1 MSPLVPLTHTKPFFF
16 FMIFSF
22 CEKTKHPHVFCVDFH
37 IIVGGFTDPSD
48 PSLLVVY
55 RLHWLISGVL
65 AGSMGPV

>member
-1 MSPLVPLTHTKPFFF
+1 
-16 FMIFSF
+16 MIFSF

-37 IIVGGFTDPSD
+37 ITVGGFTDPSD
-48 PSLLVVY
+48 PSVLVVY